1 MPRSPFLALL
11 AAFALALPLHAQ
23 VPADTTPVSCS
34 SCAEWNQPQ
43 RPFRVFGNT
52 WYVGTRGL
60 GAILVTSPRGHV
72 LIDAALPQSALL
84 VMANVRALG
93 FRAEDIRLILNS
105 HVHFDHAGGLAAV
118 QRVSG
123 ARVAASASSARVLE
137 RGAPGPD
144 DPQYGSLP
152 SFPAVRAPVQVV
164 ADGETVRVGDLALTA
179 HATPGHTPGGTT
191 WSWRSCEG
199 TRCLDIVYA
208 DSQTPIS
215 ADGFYFTRNTTYPGI
230 VADFQRGQ
238 AVLEHLSCD
247 VLLTPHP
254 GASSLF
260 ERLAAREAGNV
271 NAFVDR
277 TACARLATTAREAL
291 TRRIAEERAKLGG

>member
-1 MPRSPFLALL
+1 MSRSPFLALL
-11 AAFALALPLHAQ
+11 AALALALPLHAQ
-23 VPADTTPVSCS
+23 APADTAAVSCS

-52 WYVGTRGL
+52 WYVGTHGL

-72 LIDAALPQSALL
+72 LIDAGLPQSAPL

-93 FRAEDIRLILNS
+93 FRVEDIRLILNT

-137 RGAPGPD
+137 RGASEPD
-144 DPQYGSLP
+144 DPQYRSLP
-152 SFPAVRAPVQVV
+152 SFPAVRVPVRVV
-164 ADGETVRVGDLALTA
+164 ADGETVRVGGLALTA
-179 HATPGHTPGGTT
+179 HLTPGHTPGGTT

-199 TRCLDIVYA
+199 GRCLDLVYA
-208 DSQTPIS
+208 DSETPIS
-215 ADGFYFTRNTTYPGI
+215 ADDFYFTRNTTWPD
-230 VADFQRGQ
+230 ALAAFERGF

-254 GASSLF
+254 GASRLW
-260 ERLAAREAGNV
+260 ERVTARDAGN
-271 NAFVDR
+271 ADALVDPG
-277 TACARLATTAREAL
+277 ACARYAASAREAL
-291 TRRIAEERAKLGG
+291 ARRIADERAKLGG

>member
-1 MPRSPFLALL
+1 MLRSPFLALL
-11 AAFALALPLHAQ
+11 AASALALPLHAQ
-23 VPADTTPVSCS
+23 LPSDTAAVSCS

-52 WYVGTRGL
+52 WYVGTHGL

-72 LIDAALPQSALL
+72 LIDAGLPQSAPL

-93 FRAEDIRLILNS
+93 FHVEDIRLILNS

-118 QRVSG
+118 RRVSG

-137 RGAPGPD
+137 RGTSGPD

-152 SFPAVRAPVQVV
+152 GFPAVRGPIQVV
-164 ADGETVRVGDLALTA
+164 ADGETVHVGDLALTA

-199 TRCLDIVYA
+199 GRCLDLVYA

-230 VADFQRGQ
+230 VADFERGQ
-238 AVLEHLSCD
+238 AVLERLSCD

-260 ERLAAREAGNV
+260 ERLAARDAGAPD
-271 NAFVDR
+271 AFVDR
-277 TACARLATTAREAL
+277 AACARYAATAREAL
-291 TRRIAEERAKLGG
+291 ARRIAEERAKLGG